1 MQRQRNMVEGVQQA
15 IKGMQ
20 ALISVE
26 GLEREVKVGRQNRG
40 GGLGK
45 IVSTSYINHRL
56 PCFLLFLSSIPFL
69 YAIPAFTLSVQQALS
84 PIGRQKTGVLE
95 GTTKGVY
102 KPYIQCMCPSSPAE
116 LRYELID

>member
-40 GGLGK
+40 GFGK
-45 IVSTSYINHRL
+45 DSKY
-56 PCFLLFLSSIPFL
+56 FL
-69 YAIPAFTLSVQQALS
+69 YQPQAPVFL
-84 PIGRQKTGVLE
+84 TFFE
-95 GTTKGVY
+95 
-102 KPYIQCMCPSSPAE
+102 
-116 LRYELID
+116 